1 MKASVWILS
10 GLAAAALLSACGGN
24 KSDTPTVTATVSSV
38 SIDPLSYRKL
48 TTITINGQN
57 LDKGINI
64 LSMLPNQSTACLNLT
79 EVAGGTA
86 TKRTFTCKVVGLG
99 NVVTTITDTLT
110 KVLYQATQTSSL
122 ALPPQVTMVTDK
134 GTVVIE
140 LNPYKAPVTVDNFLN
155 YVESGFYPS
164 KIFHRVEAGLVIQGG
179 GYTKDLV
186 AAATNNPIKLE
197 TAVGLSNTRGTIGL
211 ARTSDPNSG
220 TSQFY
225 FNLKDNSAAFDYQS
239 AASPGYAV
247 FGQIV
252 SGLDVMDAI
261 AGVPVSTQNGMSN
274 VPVTPVLIQ
283 SVKQTQ

>member
-10 GLAAAALLSACGGN
+10 GLAAVALLSACGGK

-64 LSMLPNQSTACLNLT
+64 LSTLPNQSTACLNLT

-99 NVVTTITDTLT
+99 NVVTTISDTLT

-134 GTVVIE
+134 GSVVIE

-186 AAATNNPIKLE
+186 AAATSNPIKLE

>member
-57 LDKGINI
+57 LDKGVNI
-64 LSMLPNQSTACLNLT
+64 LNNSCLNLT

-99 NVVTTITDTLT
+99 NIVTTITDTVS

-134 GTVVIE
+134 GTIVVE
-140 LNPYKAPVTVDNFLN
+140 LNPYKAPITVDNFLN

-179 GYTKDLV
+179 GYTKDLT
-186 AAATNNPIKLE
+186 AASTSNPIKLE

-261 AGVPVSTQNGMSN
+261 AAVPVSTQNGMSN
-274 VPVTPVLIQ
+274 VPVTPLLIQ

>member
-10 GLAAAALLSACGGN
+10 GLAAVALLSACGGK

-57 LDKGINI
+57 LDKGVNI
-64 LSMLPNQSTACLNLT
+64 LNSGCNNLT

-86 TKRTFTCKVVGLG
+86 TKRTFTCKVFRVG
-99 NVVTTITDTLT
+99 NVTTTITDTT
-110 KVLYQATQTSSL
+110 SKVLYQATLTSSL
-122 ALPPQVTMVTDK
+122 AAAPQVTMVTDK
-134 GTVVIE
+134 GTIVIE
-140 LNPYKAPVTVDNFLN
+140 LNPYKAPITVDNFLN

-186 AAATNNPIKLE
+186 AASTSSPIQLE
-197 TAVGLSNTRGTIGL
+197 TNVGLSNTRGTIGL
-211 ARTSDPNSG
+211 ARTSDFNSG

-225 FNLKDNSAAFDYQS
+225 FNLKDNSTAFDYQS
-239 AASPGYAV
+239 AIAPGYAV